1 VENVTVS
8 CTGRIFHNPDIL
20 EALQAKTEEGEE
32 GEDKDETPQPL
43 DVETYGMDKYCMQA
57 QLNLKDIGLEGR

>member
-1 VENVTVS
+1 VENATVT
-8 CTGRIFHNPDIL
+8 CTGRIFRNSDVL
-20 EALQAKTEEGEE
+20 EALQAKTEEGED

-57 QLNLKDIGLEGR
+57 QLNLKDIGLEGW